1 MVRLPH
7 GLLAGLALGAV
18 AALAAP
24 GARAAEVTDVATAAE
39 PGNPLDL
46 RFTIRWDRIQ
56 DKGRIRRELA
66 SDAVNPPFGGIVDA
80 TELDYERTRNTLVTR
95 IAVGLYQ
102 DLQLAVDVPY
112 VLSDDQGWKYGLEN
126 GIPVGPNGPTSIGGS
141 NDPNVDAMNRACVGT
156 CPLFPVGSDGVTV
169 YHGGKLGDLRAGL
182 AWAAFSQRK
191 DDTKPDW
198 VVGFDT
204 TLPTAARYDPVAG
217 RGPDWRSPNADS
229 ANAGAFGEKVW
240 KWDLWTALSR
250 RMGVFDPYVKAHLTL
265 MRKSN
270 QTWSNCKASTNYL
283 TARANPE
290 MTFAGAANCGDSSWE
305 NEAGAKLPYVA
316 GLLFGAEIVPRE
328 NARADQK
335 IAIDVRFWA
344 DYVARQRFYNELTDA
359 SGRLHWTEPYYQM
372 GALLGFYMRASKNVS
387 LVASGSLAA
396 STPHFLTGESLG
408 RDGVEAGD
416 ITGETANPELNPNF
430 DWRYDAPGRRF
441 RLTDTTQFTMSVG
454 GVLRF

>member
-1 MVRLPH
+1 
-7 GLLAGLALGAV
+7 V
-18 AALAAP
+18 ASF
-24 GARAAEVTDVATAAE
+24 GDRAR
-39 PGNPLDL
+39 
-46 RFTIRWDRIQ
+46 
-56 DKGRIRRELA
+56 A

-95 IAVGLYQ
+95 VAVGLYQ
-102 DLQLAVDVPY
+102 DLQLTVDVPY
-112 VLSDDQGWKYGLEN
+112 VLSDDGTWKYGLEN
-126 GIPVGPNGPTSIGGS
+126 GIPVGPLGPTSIGGS
-141 NDPNVDAMNRACVGT
+141 GDPNVDAMNRPCVGT
-156 CPLFPVGSDGVTV
+156 CQLFPVGGDGVTV

-204 TLPTAARYDPVAG
+204 TFPTAARFDPVAG
-217 RGPDWRSPNADS
+217 RGSDWLSPHADS
-229 ANAGAFGEKVW
+229 ANAGNFGEKLW
-240 KWDLWTALSR
+240 RWDLWTALSR
-250 RMGVFDPYVKAHLTL
+250 RVGVFDPYVKAHVTL

-270 QTWSNCKASTNYL
+270 QTWSNCKASTRFL
-283 TARANPE
+283 AARPDPE

-305 NEAGAKLPYVA
+305 QDAGAKLPYVA
-316 GLLFGAEIVPRE
+316 GLLFGAEIIPRE
-328 NARADQK
+328 NVRADQK
-335 IAIDVRFWA
+335 IAVDVRLWA

-387 LVASGSLAA
+387 LLAQA
-396 STPHFLTGESLG
+396 AYAGSTPHFLTGESLG

-416 ITGETANPELNPNF
+416 ISGATPNSNLNPNY

-441 RLTDTTQFTMSVG
+441 RLVEARQFTMSVG